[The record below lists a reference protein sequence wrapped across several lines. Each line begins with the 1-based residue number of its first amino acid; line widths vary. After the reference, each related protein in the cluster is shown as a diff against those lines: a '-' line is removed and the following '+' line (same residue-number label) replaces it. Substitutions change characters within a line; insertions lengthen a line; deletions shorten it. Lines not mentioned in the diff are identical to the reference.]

1 MNAFRKLLAEAH
13 GHPPLGTWVMS
24 ASAIVAEAI
33 GCAGFDWG
41 VLDMEHTPIDLMDV
55 VHLLQATA
63 GTPMLPV
70 LRVPW
75 NDTVMVKRVLDAGAK
90 TLLFPFVQNA
100 EEATRAVAA
109 TRYPPEGVRGM
120 AGMSRGSRFGTI
132 PDYYR
137 QANREIAVIVQLE
150 TPAAMDQLEAIAAV
164 EGVDAIFLGPA
175 DLSGAMGHV
184 GKLTHPEV
192 MAVMTQAVQ
201 RCHALDTPV
210 GTVGGTVEVVRQY
223 RAAGFDFVAIASDLG
238 LLMRAAQA
246 AVAAL
251 GPSGAS
257 AAAPAANAASAGY

>member
-1 MNAFRKLLAEAH
+1 MNAFQHLLAQAD

-24 ASAIVAEAI
+24 ASPIVAEAV

-41 VLDMEHTPIDLMDV
+41 VLDMEHTPLDLMDV

-100 EEATRAVAA
+100 DEARRAVAA

-120 AGMSRGSRFGTI
+120 AGMSRGSRFGTV

-137 QANREIAVIVQLE
+137 VANRSIAVIVQLE

-184 GKLTHPEV
+184 GNLTHPEV
-192 MAVMTQAVQ
+192 MAVMSQAVT
-201 RCHALDTPV
+201 RCHAVGKPV
-210 GTVGGTVEVVRQY
+210 GTVGGTVEVVQQY
-223 RAAGFDFVAIASDLG
+223 RAAGFDYVAIASDLG
-238 LLMRAAQA
+238 LLMRAAQGA
-246 AVAAL
+246 VGALKKGGGAPTPVAAASS
-251 GPSGAS
+251 SG
-257 AAAPAANAASAGY
+257 Y

>member
-1 MNAFRKLLAEAH
+1 MNAFCTMLAEAK

-24 ASAIVAEAI
+24 ASPIVAEAI
-33 GCAGFDWG
+33 GCAGFDWA
-41 VLDMEHTPIDLMDV
+41 VVDMEHTPIDLMDA

-75 NDTVMVKRVLDAGAK
+75 NDTVTVKRVLDAGAK
-90 TLLFPFVQNA
+90 TVLFPFVQNA
-100 EEATRAVAA
+100 DEARRAVAA

-132 PDYYR
+132 PNFFNV
-137 QANREIAVIVQLE
+137 ANQQISVIVQLE
-150 TPAAMDQLEAIAAV
+150 TPSAMDQLEAIAAV

-184 GKLTHPEV
+184 GDLTHPEV
-192 MAVMTQAVQ
+192 MDVMVKGVQ
-201 RCHALDTPV
+201 RCHAVGKPV

-223 RAAGFDFVAIASDLG
+223 RAAGFDYVAIASDLG
-238 LLMRAAQA
+238 LMMRAAQD
-246 AVAAL
+246 AVTALKSAGGSTAVSAAL
-251 GPSGAS
+251 PSS
-257 AAAPAANAASAGY
+257 SGY